1 MTVYLCEPH
10 FESMLCAIYDAW
22 DSGKGHENVR
32 IELEGAY
39 RDLEL
44 FTQYVQVPFS
54 EDKARKV
61 IRSISQKISA
71 QAYEKVYVSS
81 LSQEDERADRIYRFL
96 IQGFVHGAK
105 VLDMIQLPEVYE
117 IFQMCRNVYN
127 ENHQLTQFVRF
138 SQTGQGVLISR
149 IGPKN
154 DVLPLLAPFFADRL
168 PMENWMIYDETRRK
182 AAVHPAGEAWM
193 FLYGDSQPEAC
204 FKGQLDQAT
213 DQAEYESLWK
223 AFHETV
229 AIEARK
235 NPTCQRNHLPLRF
248 RPYMTEFQK

>member
-10 FESMLCAIYDAW
+10 FESMLCAVYAAW
-22 DSGKGHENVR
+22 DSGRGHENVR

-44 FTQYVQVPFS
+44 FTQYVPVAFS
-54 EDKARKV
+54 EEKARKV
-61 IRSISQKISA
+61 IRSISRKISA

-81 LSQEDERADRIYRFL
+81 LSQEDDRADKIYRFL
-96 IQGFVHGAK
+96 IQGFIHGAG
-105 VLDMIQLPEVYE
+105 VLDMIQLPAVYE
-117 IFQMCRNVYN
+117 IFRMCRKVYN
-127 ENHQLTQFVRF
+127 EKHQLIQFVRF

-154 DVLPLLAPFFADRL
+154 DVLPLIAPFFADRL
-168 PMENWMIYDETRRK
+168 PMENWMIYDETRGK

-193 FLYGDSQPEAC
+193 LLYGDSRPEAC

-229 AIEARK
+229 AIDARK
-235 NPTCQRNHLPLRF
+235 NPACQRNHLPLRF

>member
-1 MTVYLCEPH
+1 MTVYLCEPD
-10 FESMLCAIYDAW
+10 FESMLCAVYDAW

-44 FTQYVQVPFS
+44 FTQYVQVPFCA
-54 EDKARKV
+54 EKAQKV
-61 IRSISQKISA
+61 TRSISRKISA

-81 LSQEDERADRIYRFL
+81 LSQDEERADKIYRFL
-96 IQGFVHGAK
+96 IRGFACGAG

-127 ENHQLTQFVRF
+127 ENHQLTQFTRF

-168 PMENWMIYDETRRK
+168 PMENWMIYDENRKK
-182 AAVHPAGEAWM
+182 AAVHPAGGEWM
-193 FLYGDSQPEAC
+193 LLYGDSRPEAC
-204 FKGQLDQAT
+204 FCGQLDQAT

-229 AIEARK
+229 AIEARR
-235 NPTCQRNHLPLRF
+235 NPVCQRNHLPLRF